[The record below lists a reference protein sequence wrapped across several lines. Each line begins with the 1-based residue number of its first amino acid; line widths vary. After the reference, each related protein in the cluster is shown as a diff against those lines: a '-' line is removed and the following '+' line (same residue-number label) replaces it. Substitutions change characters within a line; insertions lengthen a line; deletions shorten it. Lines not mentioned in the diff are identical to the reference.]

1 MNFNKEIY
9 IFSGLGADERV
20 FQRLDLS
27 DYSISF
33 IKWQTPL
40 YNESVE
46 SYATRLLDQI
56 TSERPILLGLS
67 FGGIIAIEVAKR
79 IETEKLILISSA
91 KTRTEIPFYYR
102 FARKLYL
109 HKLLPST
116 LLKHL
121 SFITNWFFGVTS
133 SCEKELLRQIL
144 IETDPKFLRWAIDKI
159 VNWTNTTQPR
169 NVFHIHGTSDR
180 ILPIKFVSCDIK
192 IKDGG
197 HLMILNKADQL
208 SIILRKEL

>member
-1 MNFNKEIY
+1 
-9 IFSGLGADERV
+9 
-20 FQRLDLS
+20 
-27 DYSISF
+27 
-33 IKWQTPL
+33 
-40 YNESVE
+40 
-46 SYATRLLDQI
+46 
-56 TSERPILLGLS
+56 
-67 FGGIIAIEVAKR
+67 
-79 IETEKLILISSA
+79 
-91 KTRTEIPFYYR
+91 
-102 FARKLYL
+102 
-109 HKLLPST
+109 
-116 LLKHL
+116 
-121 SFITNWFFGVTS
+121 
-133 SCEKELLRQIL
+133 L